1 MNQTHREGE
10 PLAKRRRIALA
21 CSACRARKSRCDGQR
36 PSCSTCLSLTVECVY
51 EPSDCSTNVLVRK
64 EYVADL
70 EQRLR
75 CVESRLQRHDDL
87 LTGHLSVCA
96 TDKVN
101 RCDPPMGDHSSISTV
116 RQIQDEVHVDGV
128 NGEDPGSDDTK
139 TDGLAL
145 GFVDEPTTE
154 FYGESSSIAF
164 TRCLLEAM
172 SLDLTAKRTKTKSPC
187 NENGF
192 VECNIAPVSQQQ
204 SVMESPKDQ
213 PSSPTTLVSETEMDS
228 LLDIYFNDY
237 GSLFPFLHE
246 PTFRDTYNEY
256 KASGFVKARRGWLGV
271 LTMTFAMATHINQNG
286 KVSAKHRFRRSHV
299 LFQRAVSLC
308 SELSV
313 RTVSLD
319 IVQYLLL
326 AVLYLQGTQ
335 MPVQMWTMHGML
347 VRTATALGLHSEQ
360 AAQGLHPIQQEIRR
374 RTWLTIYCLDRILSV
389 TWGRP
394 PAIPDE
400 YIVVKLPSPWVT
412 MTETTTHHSNAGD
425 IHTAFFDATV
435 RLLQVVGRSLAT
447 QYGQNLG
454 PGDQKIDESTAIHAA
469 STMRQDLRRWTSS
482 LPSCLDLYETGSDVH
497 LQNDNTISNRL
508 RIILTLR
515 YHFVN
520 ILIHR
525 PLLCTILRYLTLLG
539 SPTGRP
545 LPYRIQ
551 LAVAEAHE
559 CIVSAEKTI
568 EVVHAVINAPYPSHT
583 RLDVWFFT
591 LFHVLNSALVILGRS
606 VLEQHAV
613 YINDNATQSSVQD
626 SLNQAVESLDKL
638 DKDNHVVYDCARFIA
653 RLSQPQSDQV
663 AKQDSLGNGCIADT
677 GSEELTDEQLWST
690 VGLSSLPDPD
700 MVPLPRGELFGHSF
714 GGLSLSLDQLSSTY

>member
-1 MNQTHREGE
+1 
-10 PLAKRRRIALA
+10 
-21 CSACRARKSRCDGQR
+21 
-36 PSCSTCLSLTVECVY
+36 
-51 EPSDCSTNVLVRK
+51 
-64 EYVADL
+64 
-70 EQRLR
+70 
-75 CVESRLQRHDDL
+75 
-87 LTGHLSVCA
+87 
-96 TDKVN
+96 
-101 RCDPPMGDHSSISTV
+101 MGDHSSISTV

-228 LLDIYFNDY
+228 LLDIYFIDY

-412 MTETTTHHSNAGD
+412 MTETTTRHSNAGD

-482 LPSCLDLYETGSDVH
+482 LPSCLDL
-497 LQNDNTISNRL
+497 
-508 RIILTLR
+508 
-515 YHFVN
+515 
-520 ILIHR
+520 
-525 PLLCTILRYLTLLG
+525 
-539 SPTGRP
+539 
-545 LPYRIQ
+545 IQ

-663 AKQDSLGNGCIADT
+663 AKQDSLGNGCVADT